1 VGVLDAI
8 AHTGAIEAETTMNA
22 ILIPLVA
29 LFSGIGI
36 LLVGNGLLGTL
47 LGVRAVSLGF
57 SLEVTGVVMSA
68 YFAGFIAGSLGCVY
82 LIERAGHIRTFAA
95 MASIASAVTLA
106 FLLFD
111 SPVAWA
117 ILRAILGFCF
127 AGLYM
132 VTESWL
138 NDQSDNTNR
147 GRVLSIYMMVSLA
160 SLDAGQPLLLFP
172 NPGEFEIFCV
182 ASVLVSLGLVPVAL
196 TSSSAPAPPR
206 AHPMG
211 LSSLYQVSPLGVAGC
226 FASGLALGA
235 FWSMAPVFCK
245 TLGLS
250 EGDTVIFMVA
260 TILGGLFLLWPLGR
274 LSDRLDRR
282 RVLTLACAVSAAA
295 SAAMVWTGG
304 GSVPALFGLAIM
316 FGGFTFPI
324 YSIAV
329 AHANDF
335 LEPEN
340 LVSASSALLLV
351 YGCGAV
357 LGPLI
362 AGLMMGWMGAFGLY
376 ALLSGAM
383 IVTVFFALFR
393 MLVRAPLP
401 VQEQEAVVFVPRT
414 THVAYEL
421 DPRAEPHESE

>member
-1 VGVLDAI
+1 MS
-8 AHTGAIEAETTMNA
+8 MNA
-22 ILIPLVA
+22 ILLPLVA
-29 LFSGIGI
+29 LFGGFGI
-36 LLVGNGLLGTL
+36 LLAGNGLLGTL

-68 YFAGFIAGSLGCVY
+68 YFVGFIVGSLRCVR

-95 MASIASAVTLA
+95 MASISSAVTLA
-106 FLLFD
+106 FLLVD

-138 NDQSDNTNR
+138 NDRSDNTNR
-147 GRVLSIYMMVSLA
+147 GRMLSIYMMVSLA
-160 SLDAGQPLLLFP
+160 SLAVGQPLLLIP

-182 ASVLVSLGLVPVAL
+182 ASVLISLGLVPVVL
-196 TSSSAPAPPR
+196 TSSPAPAPPR
-206 AHPMG
+206 ADPMA
-211 LSSLYQVSPLGVAGC
+211 LSALYQVSPLGIAGC

-235 FWSMAPVFCK
+235 FWSMAPVFCR

-250 EGDTVIFMVA
+250 DGNTVIFMVA
-260 TILGGLFLLWPLGR
+260 TILGGLLLLWPLGR

-295 SAAMVWTGG
+295 SLAMVFTEG
-304 GSVPALFGLAIM
+304 GSVFALFGFAIV

-329 AHANDF
+329 AHTNDF
-335 LEPEN
+335 LERDS
-340 LVSASSALLLV
+340 LVSASSSLLLV
-351 YGCGAV
+351 YGCGAIS
-357 LGPLI
+357 GPLI

-376 ALLSGAM
+376 ALLAGAM
-383 IVTVFFALFR
+383 VFTVFFALYR
-393 MLVRAPLP
+393 MIMRPPLP
-401 VQEQEAVVFVPRT
+401 VEKQEAVVFVPRT

-421 DPRAEPHESE
+421 DPRAEPLESE

>member
-1 VGVLDAI
+1 
-8 AHTGAIEAETTMNA
+8 MNA

-47 LGVRAVSLGF
+47 LGVRAVSL
-57 SLEVTGVVMSA
+57 A
-68 YFAGFIAGSLGCVY
+68 
-82 LIERAGHIRTFAA
+82 
-95 MASIASAVTLA
+95 
-106 FLLFD
+106 
-111 SPVAWA
+111 
-117 ILRAILGFCF
+117 
-127 AGLYM
+127 
-132 VTESWL
+132 
-138 NDQSDNTNR
+138 
-147 GRVLSIYMMVSLA
+147 SLA
-160 SLDAGQPLLLFP
+160 AGQPLLLFP

-329 AHANDF
+329 VHANDF

>member
-1 VGVLDAI
+1 
-8 AHTGAIEAETTMNA
+8 MNV
-22 ILIPLVA
+22 ILFPLVA

-68 YFAGFIAGSLGCVY
+68 YFAGFIVGSLRCVY

-95 MASIASAVTLA
+95 LASISSAVTLA
-106 FLLFD
+106 FLLVD

-138 NDQSDNTNR
+138 NDRSDNTNR
-147 GRVLSIYMMVSLA
+147 GCVLSIYMMVSLA
-160 SLDAGQPLLLFP
+160 SLAAGQPLLLIP
-172 NPGEFEIFCV
+172 NPGQFEIFCV
-182 ASVLVSLGLVPVAL
+182 ASVLISLGLVPIAL
-196 TSSSAPAPPR
+196 TTSPAPAPPR
-206 AHPMG
+206 AQPMG
-211 LSSLYQVSPLGVAGC
+211 LSSLYRVSPFGVAGC

-235 FWSMAPVFCK
+235 FWGMAPVFCR

-250 EGDTVIFMVA
+250 EEDTAIFMVA
-260 TILGGLFLLWPLGR
+260 TILGGLFLLWPIGR

-282 RVLTLACAVSAAA
+282 RVLTLACTVSAAA
-295 SAAMVWTGG
+295 SLAMVLTGG
-304 GSVPALFGLAIM
+304 VSVLVLFGLAIV

-329 AHANDF
+329 AHTNDF
-335 LEPEN
+335 LESED
-340 LVSASSALLLV
+340 LVSASSSLLLV
-351 YGCGAV
+351 YGSGAI

-376 ALLSGAM
+376 ALLAGVM
-383 IVTVFFALFR
+383 IVTVFFAIYR

-401 VQEQEAVVFVPRT
+401 VQEQEAFVLVPRT

-421 DPRAEPHESE
+421 DPRAEPPDSE

>member
-1 VGVLDAI
+1 
-8 AHTGAIEAETTMNA
+8 MNA
-22 ILIPLVA
+22 ILFPLVA
-29 LFSGIGI
+29 LFSGLGI

-57 SLEVTGVVMSA
+57 SLEVTGIIMSA
-68 YFAGFIAGSLGCVY
+68 YFAGFIVGSLRCVY

-95 MASIASAVTLA
+95 LASVSSAVTLA
-106 FLLFD
+106 FILVE

-138 NDQSDNTNR
+138 NERSDNTNR
-147 GRVLSIYMMVSLA
+147 GRVLSIYMMVSLS
-160 SLDAGQPLLLFP
+160 SLALGQPLLLLP
-172 NPGEFEIFCV
+172 NPGQFEIFCV
-182 ASVLVSLGLVPVAL
+182 ASVLISLGLVPVTL
-196 TSSSAPAPPR
+196 TMSPAPAPPR
-206 AHPMG
+206 AQPMA
-211 LSSLYQVSPLGVAGC
+211 LSSLYRVSPLGVAGC
-226 FASGLALGA
+226 FASGLALGS
-235 FWSMAPVFCK
+235 FWSMAPVFCR

-250 EGDTVIFMVA
+250 EGATVIFMVV
-260 TILGGLFLLWPLGR
+260 TVLGGLFLLWPIGR

-282 RVLTLACAVSAAA
+282 RVLTMACAASAAA
-295 SAAMVWTGG
+295 SLAMVLTGG
-304 GSVPALFGLAIM
+304 GSILALFALAIA

-329 AHANDF
+329 AHTNDYTN
-335 LEPEN
+335 PDD

-351 YGCGAV
+351 YGVGAF

-362 AGLMMGWMGAFGLY
+362 AGLMMGWMGAVGLY
-376 ALLSGAM
+376 ALMAGAM
-383 IVTVFFALFR
+383 AATVLFALYR
-393 MLVRAPLP
+393 MLARPPLP
-401 VQEQEAVVFVPRT
+401 AEEQEPMVLVPRT

-421 DPRAEPHESE
+421 DPRAETAEND